1 MGVGAEG
8 TMPSNSGRA
17 WEIDALRGLMLV
29 LMAATHLPTRFSS
42 PLGQPLGFVSAAEGF
57 VLLSGFMA
65 GQVYMKRHQRRGEAE
80 MRSAFFRRVVK
91 IYAWHIA
98 LLIFVC
104 GVVGFIG
111 AMRQQDAII
120 NLLSYY
126 WERPV
131 AAFLSGLFLLYNPPL
146 LDILPMYILF
156 MLASAPLLVFGLHS
170 GWTPILAGSVALW
183 LGAQFG
189 LGEWVYR
196 ELAAWTATKLP
207 PVTQTGSFSVA
218 AWQLLW
224 VLGLWTGA
232 TRIATAAGDA
242 NATPRRFPAWI
253 VNTALLVAIVGML
266 WRHAVGQAPFGADVE
281 LNLLFDKWRLGPL
294 RLLNLFALMVLTIH
308 YAPLLKRYL
317 PRLRALETLG
327 AASLAVFVAHLVIA
341 LVALTFLGM
350 PRPER
355 PLWIDVALFV
365 GGYVILYGVAKTTQF
380 LDRRTADVRARA
392 RDWTAQGRR
401 ALISRRHS
409 V

>member
-1 MGVGAEG
+1 
-8 TMPSNSGRA
+8 MPSNSGRA

-156 MLASAPLLVFGLHS
+156 MKMRVISPK
-170 GWTPILAGSVALW
+170 PSV
-183 LGAQFG
+183 
-189 LGEWVYR
+189 
-196 ELAAWTATKLP
+196 T
-207 PVTQTGSFSVA
+207 
-218 AWQLLW
+218 
-224 VLGLWTGA
+224 
-232 TRIATAAGDA
+232 IA
-242 NATPRRFPAWI
+242 R
-253 VNTALLVAIVGML
+253 
-266 WRHAVGQAPFGADVE
+266 
-281 LNLLFDKWRLGPL
+281 
-294 RLLNLFALMVLTIH
+294 
-308 YAPLLKRYL
+308 
-317 PRLRALETLG
+317 
-327 AASLAVFVAHLVIA
+327 
-341 LVALTFLGM
+341 
-350 PRPER
+350 
-355 PLWIDVALFV
+355 
-365 GGYVILYGVAKTTQF
+365 
-380 LDRRTADVRARA
+380 
-392 RDWTAQGRR
+392 
-401 ALISRRHS
+401 
-409 V
+409 